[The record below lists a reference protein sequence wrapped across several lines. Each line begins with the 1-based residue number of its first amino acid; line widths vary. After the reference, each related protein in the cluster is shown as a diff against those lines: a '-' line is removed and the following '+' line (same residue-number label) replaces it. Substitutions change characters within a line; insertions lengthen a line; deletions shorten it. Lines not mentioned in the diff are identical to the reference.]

1 MSRLKEISDNVLAA
15 DALVLAVPQ
24 VAASTT
30 IFQEVLLNTVVTV
43 PSNVLKVNV
52 KFTNVIPARDD
63 VRYTISVGNIEN
75 VAVGTELVFYIELS
89 GLDTGSANIQLSN
102 SDFVYTQ
109 CGVPRNHILF
119 NTQYLVLSF
128 LFDGTVFVNTND
140 VC

>member
-15 DALVLAVPQ
+15 DTLVLAVPQ

-109 CGVPRNHILF
+109 CGVPQNLILF